1 MGEPKIVVVDYHK
14 GNLSSVARGLARA
27 GAAACTSD
35 DPEQIRNADG
45 LVIPGVGAF
54 YDAIAFMRQSG
65 EADAVL
71 DAVAAG
77 TPLLGICLGL
87 QLFFE
92 RGNEGVPAD
101 EGAVADGNASKQ
113 AGGPWVDGL
122 GIMRGSCTRLE
133 SSRLKVPHV
142 GWDQV
147 HMTPA
152 GAADP
157 LLTGFAEGANMYFT
171 HSYAVSDDADAA
183 DVLARTHYTRSF
195 PCIVRH
201 GNVWGCQFHPEK
213 SSALGQRILKVY
225 SDDPVAVARSFA
237 EQGASWVHVVDLS
250 AAFGEDEDTCAANSA
265 AIKAICG
272 VDGLSVDVGGGVRSL
287 ARIDELAGHGARRI
301 ALGTVLVTE
310 PGFAEVAAQGFGEL
324 LVADIAARDGQV
336 KVNGWRDGAGVALD
350 DAVAQLSELG
360 FKHLVY
366 TDIARDGMQTGI
378 DVAAYR
384 HVAEVAGF
392 PVVASGGIST
402 LDDIR
407 ALAAVGGDAIEGAIT
422 GRALY
427 EGNFALA
434 QALAAVRGEE

>member
-1 MGEPKIVVVDYHK
+1 MGEPKVVVVDYHK
-14 GNLSSVARGLARA
+14 GNLSSVVRGLARA

-101 EGAVADGNASKQ
+101 EGVVADGNALEQ

-157 LLTGFAEGANMYFT
+157 LLFGFVVGVFLFFFFCF
-171 HSYAVSDDADAA
+171 VVVDDSDAA

-213 SSALGQRILKVY
+213 SSALGQRILKNFV
-225 SDDPVAVARSFA
+225 SIV
-237 EQGASWVHVVDLS
+237 E
-250 AAFGEDEDTCAANSA
+250 E
-265 AIKAICG
+265 
-272 VDGLSVDVGGGVRSL
+272 VGR
-287 ARIDELAGHGARRI
+287 
-301 ALGTVLVTE
+301 
-310 PGFAEVAAQGFGEL
+310 
-324 LVADIAARDGQV
+324 
-336 KVNGWRDGAGVALD
+336 
-350 DAVAQLSELG
+350 
-360 FKHLVY
+360 
-366 TDIARDGMQTGI
+366 
-378 DVAAYR
+378 
-384 HVAEVAGF
+384 
-392 PVVASGGIST
+392 
-402 LDDIR
+402 
-407 ALAAVGGDAIEGAIT
+407 
-422 GRALY
+422 
-427 EGNFALA
+427 
-434 QALAAVRGEE
+434 

>member
-54 YDAIAFMRQSG
+54 CDAIAFMRQSG

-101 EGAVADGNASKQ
+101 EGAVADGNTPEQ

-122 GIMRGSCTRLE
+122 GIMRGSCTRLK

-152 GAADP
+152 GAA
-157 LLTGFAEGANMYFT
+157 EGANMYFT
-171 HSYAVSDDADAA
+171 HSYAVADDADAA

-213 SSALGQRILKVY
+213 SSALGQRILKN
-225 SDDPVAVARSFA
+225 F
-237 EQGASWVHVVDLS
+237 
-250 AAFGEDEDTCAANSA
+250 
-265 AIKAICG
+265 
-272 VDGLSVDVGGGVRSL
+272 
-287 ARIDELAGHGARRI
+287 
-301 ALGTVLVTE
+301 
-310 PGFAEVAAQGFGEL
+310 
-324 LVADIAARDGQV
+324 
-336 KVNGWRDGAGVALD
+336 VNIVEGAG
-350 DAVAQLSELG
+350 
-360 FKHLVY
+360 
-366 TDIARDGMQTGI
+366 R
-378 DVAAYR
+378 
-384 HVAEVAGF
+384 
-392 PVVASGGIST
+392 
-402 LDDIR
+402 
-407 ALAAVGGDAIEGAIT
+407 
-422 GRALY
+422 
-427 EGNFALA
+427 
-434 QALAAVRGEE
+434 